1 MSHERNLKWLND
13 RRVIYRRNPTT
24 DIPTIE
30 TSKYMFFEQGTFQCY
45 TLFNSKA
52 KITTYRS
59 LKWHFLV
66 IYYLNY
72 EYEMSDEEF
81 DRVARF
87 IADKENGFVTF
98 FISESLLASMIKDVI
113 NQGGDPPS
121 NRMRKVIFKFGNGLS
136 TKEKLSIVGK
146 LIGKSSLID
155 EQKIYD
161 AMLDINDMG
170 NTITCNNL
178 ASYFNVS
185 VRTIHRH
192 MSDDLKKE
200 KQILNEE
207 L

>member
-98 FISESLLASMIKDVI
+98 FISERLLTSMIKDVI

-121 NRMRKVIFKFGNGLS
+121 NRIRKVIFKFGNGLS

-170 NTITCNNL
+170 NAITCNNL

>member
-98 FISESLLASMIKDVI
+98 FISERLLTSMIKDVI

-121 NRMRKVIFKFGNGLS
+121 NRIRKVIFKFGNGLS

-146 LIGKSSLID
+146 LIGKSSFIN

-170 NTITCNNL
+170 NAITCNNL